1 MKKALR
7 FLKLDF
13 ITVKPYFTWKNLFL
27 ILAVPVLLM
36 FFTDAGMGMLFFL
49 MGYGA
54 LFVSYPFA
62 VGEQNGIDALYVTL
76 NVRRKEVVL
85 GRYLFALCTDV
96 FTCVVGI
103 ACMVAVSALKSIDLD
118 WRTVFPVS
126 CAALAFFSLVQAVQ
140 LPLFFR
146 FGYAKAK
153 ILSMLPF
160 LAVPVFVFL
169 YDRAYRGESA
179 VRLLTELGSW
189 IDANNLL
196 ALAIAAVL
204 WVFIMFISY
213 DVSCLQYRK
222 RDF

>member
-13 ITVKPYFTWKNLFL
+13 ITVKPYITWKNLFL

-36 FFTDAGMGMLFFL
+36 FFTDAGVGMLFFL

-96 FTCVVGI
+96 FTCAVGI
-103 ACMVAVSALKSIDLD
+103 ACMAAVSVLKGIDLD

-126 CAALAFFSLVQAVQ
+126 CAALVFFSLVQAVQ

-146 FGYAKAK
+146 FGYAKSK

-169 YDRAYRGESA
+169 YDRAYKGEGA
-179 VRLLTELGSW
+179 RLLTELSSW
-189 IDANNLL
+189 IDANGLL
-196 ALAIAAVL
+196 ALALAAIF
-204 WVFIMFISY
+204 WVFMMFVSY
-213 DVSCLQYRK
+213 DVSYAAYRK

>member
-13 ITVKPYFTWKNLFL
+13 ITVKPYFTGKNLL
-27 ILAVPVLLM
+27 LLLAVPAFLAY
-36 FFTDAGMGMLFFL
+36 FTDTGMGTLFFL

-54 LFVSYPFA
+54 LYVSYPFA

-76 NVRRKEVVL
+76 NVRRREVVL
-85 GRYLFALCTDV
+85 GRYLFALCADV
-96 FTCVVGI
+96 CTCAVGI
-103 ACMVAVSALKSIDLD
+103 ACTAAVSALKGAVLD
-118 WRTVFPVS
+118 WGAVFPVS

-153 ILSMLPF
+153 MLSMLPF
-160 LAVPVFVFL
+160 LAVPLFVIL
-169 YDRAYRGESA
+169 YDGAGKEGGTARFLAQTG
-179 VRLLTELGSW
+179 TW
-189 IDANNLL
+189 IDANSLL

-204 WVFIMFISY
+204 WAFIMFVSY
-213 DVSCLQYRK
+213 DISCSVYRK